1 MRCLLGFGVGAC
13 CGVEDKV
20 LQIVVT
26 INYLEKGTGLA
37 PLRASATM
45 EYQLSPHLKFIKF
58 FSG

>member
-26 INYLEKGTGLA
+26 INYLEKGTGLGR
-37 PLRASATM
+37 LGHNGISIVATS
-45 EYQLSPHLKFIKF
+45 EIH
-58 FSG
+58 